1 MSIIKILLLFGAK
14 STITTNNIEMRL
26 NALLND
32 AEKKLCQ
39 TAATISSSAGQSCM
53 ILDHDKQKNYYD
65 QRIKLLKKM
74 ISGWYNMKLPD
85 APFSFAIGKFKIQ
98 ISNENFYQLRLIIF
112 QMLLEHIQY

>member
-1 MSIIKILLLFGAK
+1 
-14 STITTNNIEMRL
+14 MRL

-53 ILDHDKQKNYYD
+53 ILDHDKQKNFYD

-74 ISGWYNMKLPD
+74 ISGWYNMKSPD
-85 APFSFAIGKFKIQ
+85 APFSFSIGEKKPWIQ
-98 ISNENFYQLRLIIF
+98 F
-112 QMLLEHIQY
+112 